1 MFFKHYIDIHDTLY
15 VCLFQEEPIHMNSK
29 AFSGLLFLASVL
41 PVSGQSDIYS
51 IEVEDIEGRR
61 TTLDEYRGKV
71 LLIVNVASKCGYTYQ
86 YDGLQ
91 ALYEKYADD
100 GLVILGFPSND
111 FLGQE
116 PGSNEEIQQFC
127 RVNYGVNFP
136 MFTKLSVK
144 GRHIH
149 PLYRFLTSKSTNP
162 KFSGRITWNFNKFL
176 VSASGEIIDRFGTR
190 EEPDSERLIKAIENQ
205 LAAR

>member
-1 MFFKHYIDIHDTLY
+1 
-15 VCLFQEEPIHMNSK
+15 MNSK